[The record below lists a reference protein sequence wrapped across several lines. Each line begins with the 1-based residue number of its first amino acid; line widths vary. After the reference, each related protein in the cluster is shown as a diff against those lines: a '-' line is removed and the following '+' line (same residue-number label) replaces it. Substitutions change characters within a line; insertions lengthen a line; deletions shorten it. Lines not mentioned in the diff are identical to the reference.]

1 MRRAIQGLRDP
12 SIDRPW
18 PISLCESDGRADSCP
33 KEAILTTRPRCSEFS
48 SARRRIRKAAGGSSS
63 DPEVARKDKS
73 YRYAADPEAHNRGLY
88 RSALDLVK
96 ISRCRTD
103 RHTQGTGRGITRTAA
118 HDRPVLG
125 SERMSWR
132 SVDSAVI
139 VAQSWFVQ
147 QHA

>member
-1 MRRAIQGLRDP
+1 MHVG
-12 SIDRPW
+12 
-18 PISLCESDGRADSCP
+18 EFE
-33 KEAILTTRPRCSEFS
+33 KPR
-48 SARRRIRKAAGGSSS
+48 GGSSS

-73 YRYAADPEAHNRGLY
+73 YRYAADPQADNRGLY

-96 ISRCRTD
+96 ISRCRMD
-103 RHTQGTGRGITRTAA
+103 RRVQDTGRGITRTAA

-139 VAQSWFVQ
+139 VAQSWVVH
-147 QHA
+147 QHMLDMHACS